1 MRKKQLS
8 STWIFYIIQ
17 LCYHLSLAT
26 SQAVVQS
33 NTIVYGN
40 NPPEYDNGYIVLGG
54 AYLAFQDMTTVAMY
68 DTVKVQKGGA
78 LYYLNNGLDGFNIIS
93 ENHILG
99 FFNFENNGT
108 VVVDDRNSTT
118 AGTWKIDNHLFSSS
132 SFINTGSMMFT
143 SSHGDTIEIGSEAV
157 TNTGYIYSKGVSA
170 NMPQIF
176 KIGNLANPWYN
187 TGTICLANTSF
198 DLENPIHGG
207 GCITVGENSKFDIGG
222 IDVQQQTV
230 YLSDST
236 SVLKVTHGQDVRVY
250 GLGNGNGFLTPL
262 LAFESFKYDALTGIL
277 HATIGLADVLHIS
290 ANIGKGYNSSL
301 FEVVETFEFQGT
313 KYTNYNYLRYN
324 GKPPQK
330 APDICQ
336 PCVEVPSYTFEVPD
350 SYETTNDLGF
360 SETIS
365 FFSTYNENHLPMIG
379 TTTIYTPP
387 AVYTIT
393 KSDKRTTETDIV
405 SRVTGIDNNNRPFTY
420 YTTIK
425 DEDQIK
431 TIVTKY
437 VTTTI
442 SEGKKTM
449 WTTTMTELISNITTT
464 DSNGK
469 PTTIVTT
476 YPSPAASGADYTTVI
491 TGSDSKAHTDIVSH
505 ITTTDS
511 NGKPTTIVTTY
522 PSPAASGA
530 DYTTTPTASL
540 PPIVTTFPSPAAS
553 GADYT
558 TVSPTGSDSG
568 PHDIVSH
575 ITTTD
580 SDGKPTTIVT
590 TVPSPAAS
598 GADYTTVV
606 SNSDGS
612 VLTDIV
618 SHITTT
624 DSDGKPTTIVT
635 TTPTASYHH
644 RPTPPTI
651 PQLQRRDRL
660 HHRDPGSDG
669 NGHRHRLP
677 HHHHGLRRQAYPIVT
692 TFPSPA
698 AHGADYTTVIPT
710 LTAGPTRHRLPH
722 HHHTPRNLP
731 PSSPPTS
738 PFPSCQRR
746 DYTTWS
752 PALTAG
758 PHYIVS
764 HITTTDSDGKPTTI
778 VTTVPSP
785 AASGADYT
793 TVVSN
798 SDGSVL
804 TDIVSHITTTDS
816 DGKPTT
822 IVTTVP
828 SPAASGADYTTVVT
842 NSDGRVHTDIVSHI
856 TTTDSNGKP
865 TTIVTTFPSPAAS
878 GADYTTVITGSDGKA
893 HTDIVSHITTT
904 DSDGKLPPSSPTF
917 PSPAASGA
925 DTPPPGADYTT
936 VITGSDSKAH
946 TDIVSHITTTD
957 SNGKPTTIVTTYP
970 SPAASGADYTTVI
983 TGSDSKAH
991 TDIVSHITTTDS
1003 NGKPTTIVTTY
1014 PSPAAS
1020 GADYT
1025 TVITG
1030 SDSKAHTDIVSHI
1043 TTTDSNGKLIT
1054 VVTTVPC
1061 TVCSSNADYT
1071 TVVTKS
1077 NGSVEAEVVSHITT
1091 TDSNGQVVTITT
1103 TAPCTENNGNGDYT
1117 TVVTNSNGSVE
1128 TEVVSHIT
1136 TTDSNGKPT
1145 TITTTAPCSD
1155 LESHVESQTTSPSMH
1170 TTSLVGSENGVS
1182 AKTVNDKPNPTSV
1195 TEVALSQGTT
1205 SNAGYSSDQGISL
1218 EMFAPTGASAVESG
1232 NKVSQTQ
1239 TASIFHGAGST
1250 FKIKFDTI
1258 LLSTSLTILILLGMA

>member
-1 MRKKQLS
+1 MKKMKSTHQKGQKFCVNNVCSSKMRKKQLS

-277 HATIGLADVLHIS
+277 HATIGFGDVLHIS

-425 DEDQIK
+425 DKDQIK

-442 SEGKKTM
+442 SEGKTTM
-449 WTTTMTELISNITTT
+449 WTTTMTELVSNITTT

-476 YPSPAASGADYTTVI
+476 YPSPAASGADYTTVVTKSNGSVETEVVAHI
-491 TGSDSKAHTDIVSH
+491 TTTNSNGQTITITTTAPCTEHNGNEDYTAVVTKSNGSVETEVVSH

-511 NGKPTTIVTTY
+511 NGKPTTIVTT
-522 PSPAASGA
+522 
-530 DYTTTPTASL
+530 
-540 PPIVTTFPSPAAS
+540 
-553 GADYT
+553 
-558 TVSPTGSDSG
+558 
-568 PHDIVSH
+568 
-575 ITTTD
+575 
-580 SDGKPTTIVT
+580 
-590 TVPSPAAS
+590 
-598 GADYTTVV
+598 
-606 SNSDGS
+606 
-612 VLTDIV
+612 
-618 SHITTT
+618 
-624 DSDGKPTTIVT
+624 
-635 TTPTASYHH
+635 
-644 RPTPPTI
+644 
-651 PQLQRRDRL
+651 
-660 HHRDPGSDG
+660 
-669 NGHRHRLP
+669 
-677 HHHHGLRRQAYPIVT
+677 
-692 TFPSPA
+692 
-698 AHGADYTTVIPT
+698 
-710 LTAGPTRHRLPH
+710 
-722 HHHTPRNLP
+722 
-731 PSSPPTS
+731 
-738 PFPSCQRR
+738 
-746 DYTTWS
+746 
-752 PALTAG
+752 
-758 PHYIVS
+758 
-764 HITTTDSDGKPTTI
+764 
-778 VTTVPSP
+778 
-785 AASGADYT
+785 
-793 TVVSN
+793 
-798 SDGSVL
+798 
-804 TDIVSHITTTDS
+804 
-816 DGKPTT
+816 
-822 IVTTVP
+822 
-828 SPAASGADYTTVVT
+828 
-842 NSDGRVHTDIVSHI
+842 
-856 TTTDSNGKP
+856 
-865 TTIVTTFPSPAAS
+865 
-878 GADYTTVITGSDGKA
+878 
-893 HTDIVSHITTT
+893 
-904 DSDGKLPPSSPTF
+904 
-917 PSPAASGA
+917 
-925 DTPPPGADYTT
+925 
-936 VITGSDSKAH
+936 
-946 TDIVSHITTTD
+946 
-957 SNGKPTTIVTTYP
+957 
-970 SPAASGADYTTVI
+970 
-983 TGSDSKAH
+983 
-991 TDIVSHITTTDS
+991 
-1003 NGKPTTIVTTY
+1003 
-1014 PSPAAS
+1014 
-1020 GADYT
+1020 
-1025 TVITG
+1025 
-1030 SDSKAHTDIVSHI
+1030 
-1043 TTTDSNGKLIT
+1043 
-1054 VVTTVPC
+1054 VPC

-1071 TVVTKS
+1071 AVVTK
-1077 NGSVEAEVVSHITT
+1077 
-1091 TDSNGQVVTITT
+1091 
-1103 TAPCTENNGNGDYT
+1103 
-1117 TVVTNSNGSVE
+1117 SNGSVE

-1145 TITTTAPCSD
+1145 TITTTAPCSNS
-1155 LESHVESQTTSPSMH
+1155 ESHVESQTTSSSMH

-1205 SNAGYSSDQGISL
+1205 SNAGYSSDQGSSL
-1218 EMFAPTGASAVESG
+1218 EMFAPTAASAVESG
-1232 NKVSQTQ
+1232 HKVSQTQ

-1258 LLSTSLTILILLGMA
+1258 LLSTSLTILILYGMA

>member
-1 MRKKQLS
+1 MKKMKSTHQKGQKFCVNNVCSSKMRKKQLS

-277 HATIGLADVLHIS
+277 HATIGFGDVLHIS

-425 DEDQIK
+425 DKDQIK

-442 SEGKKTM
+442 SEGKTTM
-449 WTTTMTELISNITTT
+449 WTTTMTELVSNITTT

-476 YPSPAASGADYTTVI
+476 AVCELCHESNLSHHSKSAIENSFDYSIATSIMSRSSVSQQLPSSSVHFSSSHATATFSRPS
-491 TGSDSKAHTDIVSH
+491 SIVSFDN
-505 ITTTDS
+505 INNLS
-511 NGKPTTIVTTY
+511 
-522 PSPAASGA
+522 
-530 DYTTTPTASL
+530 
-540 PPIVTTFPSPAAS
+540 
-553 GADYT
+553 
-558 TVSPTGSDSG
+558 VSET
-568 PHDIVSH
+568 
-575 ITTTD
+575 
-580 SDGKPTTIVT
+580 
-590 TVPSPAAS
+590 
-598 GADYTTVV
+598 
-606 SNSDGS
+606 
-612 VLTDIV
+612 
-618 SHITTT
+618 
-624 DSDGKPTTIVT
+624 
-635 TTPTASYHH
+635 
-644 RPTPPTI
+644 
-651 PQLQRRDRL
+651 
-660 HHRDPGSDG
+660 
-669 NGHRHRLP
+669 
-677 HHHHGLRRQAYPIVT
+677 
-692 TFPSPA
+692 
-698 AHGADYTTVIPT
+698 
-710 LTAGPTRHRLPH
+710 
-722 HHHTPRNLP
+722 
-731 PSSPPTS
+731 
-738 PFPSCQRR
+738 
-746 DYTTWS
+746 
-752 PALTAG
+752 
-758 PHYIVS
+758 
-764 HITTTDSDGKPTTI
+764 
-778 VTTVPSP
+778 
-785 AASGADYT
+785 
-793 TVVSN
+793 
-798 SDGSVL
+798 
-804 TDIVSHITTTDS
+804 
-816 DGKPTT
+816 
-822 IVTTVP
+822 
-828 SPAASGADYTTVVT
+828 
-842 NSDGRVHTDIVSHI
+842 
-856 TTTDSNGKP
+856 
-865 TTIVTTFPSPAAS
+865 
-878 GADYTTVITGSDGKA
+878 
-893 HTDIVSHITTT
+893 
-904 DSDGKLPPSSPTF
+904 
-917 PSPAASGA
+917 
-925 DTPPPGADYTT
+925 
-936 VITGSDSKAH
+936 
-946 TDIVSHITTTD
+946 
-957 SNGKPTTIVTTYP
+957 
-970 SPAASGADYTTVI
+970 
-983 TGSDSKAH
+983 
-991 TDIVSHITTTDS
+991 
-1003 NGKPTTIVTTY
+1003 
-1014 PSPAAS
+1014 
-1020 GADYT
+1020 
-1025 TVITG
+1025 
-1030 SDSKAHTDIVSHI
+1030 
-1043 TTTDSNGKLIT
+1043 
-1054 VVTTVPC
+1054 
-1061 TVCSSNADYT
+1061 
-1071 TVVTKS
+1071 
-1077 NGSVEAEVVSHITT
+1077 AEVYHGSGTCLRM
-1091 TDSNGQVVTITT
+1091 SLYSKLLVVI
-1103 TAPCTENNGNGDYT
+1103 A
-1117 TVVTNSNGSVE
+1117 
-1128 TEVVSHIT
+1128 
-1136 TTDSNGKPT
+1136 
-1145 TITTTAPCSD
+1145 
-1155 LESHVESQTTSPSMH
+1155 L
-1170 TTSLVGSENGVS
+1170 LVN
-1182 AKTVNDKPNPTSV
+1182 
-1195 TEVALSQGTT
+1195 LFM
-1205 SNAGYSSDQGISL
+1205 L
-1218 EMFAPTGASAVESG
+1218 
-1232 NKVSQTQ
+1232 
-1239 TASIFHGAGST
+1239 
-1250 FKIKFDTI
+1250 
-1258 LLSTSLTILILLGMA
+1258 

>member
-1 MRKKQLS
+1 MKKMKSTHQKGQKFCVNNVCSSKMRKKQLS

-277 HATIGLADVLHIS
+277 HATIGFGDVLHIS

-425 DEDQIK
+425 DKDQIK

-442 SEGKKTM
+442 SEGKTTM
-449 WTTTMTELISNITTT
+449 WTTTMTELVSNITTT

-530 DYTTTPTASL
+530 DYTT
-540 PPIVTTFPSPAAS
+540 
-553 GADYT
+553 
-558 TVSPTGSDSG
+558 
-568 PHDIVSH
+568 
-575 ITTTD
+575 
-580 SDGKPTTIVT
+580 
-590 TVPSPAAS
+590 
-598 GADYTTVV
+598 
-606 SNSDGS
+606 
-612 VLTDIV
+612 
-618 SHITTT
+618 
-624 DSDGKPTTIVT
+624 
-635 TTPTASYHH
+635 
-644 RPTPPTI
+644 
-651 PQLQRRDRL
+651 
-660 HHRDPGSDG
+660 
-669 NGHRHRLP
+669 
-677 HHHHGLRRQAYPIVT
+677 
-692 TFPSPA
+692 
-698 AHGADYTTVIPT
+698 
-710 LTAGPTRHRLPH
+710 
-722 HHHTPRNLP
+722 
-731 PSSPPTS
+731 
-738 PFPSCQRR
+738 
-746 DYTTWS
+746 
-752 PALTAG
+752 
-758 PHYIVS
+758 
-764 HITTTDSDGKPTTI
+764 
-778 VTTVPSP
+778 
-785 AASGADYT
+785 
-793 TVVSN
+793 
-798 SDGSVL
+798 
-804 TDIVSHITTTDS
+804 
-816 DGKPTT
+816 
-822 IVTTVP
+822 
-828 SPAASGADYTTVVT
+828 
-842 NSDGRVHTDIVSHI
+842 
-856 TTTDSNGKP
+856 
-865 TTIVTTFPSPAAS
+865 
-878 GADYTTVITGSDGKA
+878 
-893 HTDIVSHITTT
+893 
-904 DSDGKLPPSSPTF
+904 
-917 PSPAASGA
+917 
-925 DTPPPGADYTT
+925 
-936 VITGSDSKAH
+936 
-946 TDIVSHITTTD
+946 
-957 SNGKPTTIVTTYP
+957 
-970 SPAASGADYTTVI
+970 
-983 TGSDSKAH
+983 
-991 TDIVSHITTTDS
+991 
-1003 NGKPTTIVTTY
+1003 
-1014 PSPAAS
+1014 
-1020 GADYT
+1020 
-1025 TVITG
+1025 
-1030 SDSKAHTDIVSHI
+1030 
-1043 TTTDSNGKLIT
+1043 
-1054 VVTTVPC
+1054 
-1061 TVCSSNADYT
+1061 
-1071 TVVTKS
+1071 VVTKS
-1077 NGSVEAEVVSHITT
+1077 NGSVETEVVAHITTTNSNGQTITITTTAPCTEHNGNEDYTAVVTKSNGSVETEVVSHITT

-1117 TVVTNSNGSVE
+1117 TVVTKSNGSVE
-1128 TEVVSHIT
+1128 TEVVSHIA

-1145 TITTTAPCSD
+1145 TITTTAPCSNS
-1155 LESHVESQTTSPSMH
+1155 ESHVENPTTSPSMH

-1182 AKTVNDKPNPTSV
+1182 AKTVNDKSNPTSV
-1195 TEVALSQGTT
+1195 TEVAVSQGTT

-1250 FKIKFDTI
+1250 FKIKFNTI